1 MFFFEQERRP
11 LTSLALERKMDQSE
25 KSPQLADI
33 KTLWKEVDGQQ
44 FYNYMGTWY
53 RWHTAEDAE
62 RFRKQRE
69 ELKKYDKKIDRFYK
83 AMDILECDLLDL
95 YNKKKKQVTEE
106 MWETLSS
113 ALEEYT
119 SSDEEEGCF
128 DNMNY
133 YLG

>member
-1 MFFFEQERRP
+1 MLMFFFEQERRP
-11 LTSLALERKMDQSE
+11 IPSLALERKMDQSE
-25 KSPQLADI
+25 ETSQLADI
-33 KTLWKEVDGQQ
+33 KPLWKEVDGQK

-95 YNKKKKQVTEE
+95 YNKKRDQVEE
-106 MWETLSS
+106 DL
-113 ALEEYT
+113 YFQRIY
-119 SSDEEEGCF
+119 G
-128 DNMNY
+128 DN
-133 YLG
+133 L